1 VRSNERR
8 RVARTVLLV
17 GEGDAEEVLLRH
29 LKGLYVER
37 GSGLV
42 VTIKNARGK
51 GAEYVVDF
59 AIRQSRNVAFDSV
72 LAMFDTDT
80 AWTERVRRQAARGK
94 VALLPCEP
102 CLEALLLQAFDHK
115 TQGLNSQQLKQKFL
129 REFGRPAHDG
139 QYLRDADAAFFEQ
152 ARRKAKELDVLL
164 ALLKA

>member
-1 VRSNERR
+1 MRSSERR

-29 LKGLYVER
+29 LKALYVER

-80 AWTERVRRQAARGK
+80 AWTDRVRRQAARGK

-115 TQGLNSQQLKQKFL
+115 TQGLSSQQLKQKFL

-139 QYLRDADAAFFEQ
+139 HYLRNADAAFFEQ
-152 ARRKAKELDVLL
+152 AARKAQGLEALL
-164 ALLKA
+164 ALLRP